1 MIDICSLELCSYI
14 PSGAAENRINK
25 AILLEQHASV
35 IGTLTS
41 VVEGE
46 DALVLLV
53 GKVCSWVLPAVSV
66 VGR

>member
-1 MIDICSLELCSYI
+1 MVDICSRELGCDI
-14 PSGAAENRINK
+14 PCGAAEERIDEVIFLK
-25 AILLEQHASV
+25 EHASV
-35 IGTLTS
+35 VWTLSS